1 MQSCSTENRKTK
13 RIQNLDEGVREGL
26 ALKGFSAC
34 WTPLWSDCTYQGLC
48 LAWSD
53 LDFSCKSQEVM
64 ATHVVEL
71 MAPVSAFTFRE
82 LLSLSSVSLVAFFLI
97 SGVHRQVQ
105 VPSRAKS
112 WAQFSCGQLYPAC
125 SSGPWPSQVVSGDGG
140 KKRQGELGWSQEDR
154 NLKVNLLGNIGSH
167 TIFFFFN
174 FFYLHIDL

>member
-26 ALKGFSAC
+26 ALEGFSAC
-34 WTPLWSDCTYQGLC
+34 WTPLWSDCSYQGLC

-64 ATHVVEL
+64 ATHVIEL

-112 WAQFSCGQLYPAC
+112 WAQSFH
-125 SSGPWPSQVVSGDGG
+125 VVSCTLPALLVPGHHRLCQEMGERRG
-140 KKRQGELGWSQEDR
+140 RVSWAEAKRIE
-154 NLKVNLLGNIGSH
+154 
-167 TIFFFFN
+167 T
-174 FFYLHIDL
+174 